1 MSLQYLFQDEIP
13 HLVLILSKLA
23 TLFFFQS
30 TCHYLILFL
39 ITEVPI
45 QSKFVEYVQT
55 SNPFI
60 VAKKTISPQDEPII
74 ENSNDHDT
82 LEHVNTNANEHKQ
95 YEIKQRRRSQAYAP
109 TSKPV
114 KTRPRSNTITIN
126 IPPKIEDIEEETDE
140 YQFVDIRDEILLI
153 KDQFDQLLKVLDDDI
168 LGPVVESIAK

>member
-1 MSLQYLFQDEIP
+1 M
-13 HLVLILSKLA
+13 
-23 TLFFFQS
+23 
-30 TCHYLILFL
+30 
-39 ITEVPI
+39 
-45 QSKFVEYVQT
+45 QSKFVEYLQT

-60 VAKKTISPQDEPII
+60 VAKKTILPQDEPII
-74 ENSNDHDT
+74 EDSNDHDI
-82 LEHVNTNANEHKQ
+82 LDHVNPNANEHKQ
-95 YEIKQRRRSQAYAP
+95 YEIKQRRCSQAYAP

-126 IPPKIEDIEEETDE
+126 IPPKIEDVEEETDE